1 MAARIAGGRWR
12 CALVAVVGLSLPRGS
27 QTAALFCDS
36 AIASGPKT
44 DAYFNGEAQTLIG
57 LLPAAAELPITTV
70 HDWLT
75 RPTSTVAVDIF
86 VGTRPY
92 ACCPAASS
100 VSVASV
106 VGVFAA
112 CSAACA
118 VARQ

>member
-1 MAARIAGGRWR
+1 M
-12 CALVAVVGLSLPRGS
+12 VGLSLPRGS
-27 QTAALFCDS
+27 QTAAPFCDS
-36 AIASGPKT
+36 AITPCPKT

-100 VSVASV
+100 VAAVASV